1 MSSNLR
7 TDEVPQAGV
16 RGGPG
21 RAFVIEL
28 VGTPGAGK
36 TTIAHELTRQLEDPS
51 IRVTT
56 FVDAARLHAAR
67 TGPGRMIVRLA
78 PRRLKRP
85 LLWWTFYVYAT
96 LHGLVF
102 ALEHRALSRHVAR
115 TQLARPA

>member
-85 LLWWTFYVYAT
+85 IRRVQAT
-96 LHGLVF
+96 PCRWLPIEIAGMLI
-102 ALEHRALSRHVAR
+102 RWRSS
-115 TQLARPA
+115 